1 METVQV
7 TRDQINAALEVAN
20 DETKTV
26 LKILFGEQENPTLS
40 NYKTIKTYKDACIA
54 TGEPE
59 QDFTGLA
66 KDVVAYMKL
75 KTISRA
81 LWGTNFKPLPDA
93 AGDKTYYYPWFAL
106 YTQDEIDQMDDDQ
119 RKSLWFGALF
129 SAYALT
135 GAFAGFGYLL
145 TYRRSSFAAA
155 ITGFRLCQETE
166 EKATYFGRQFIELWA
181 DYLLFNI

>member
-26 LKILFGEQENPTLS
+26 LKILFGEQENPTPS

-54 TGEPE
+54 IGEPE

-81 LWGTNFKPLPDA
+81 LWGENFKPIPDA
-93 AGDKTYYYPWFAL
+93 TGDKIYYYPWFAL
-106 YTQDEIDQMDDDQ
+106 YTQDEIDKMNDEQ
-119 RKSLWFGALF
+119 RESLWFGALF
-129 SAYALT
+129 SALASH
-135 GAFAGFGYLL
+135 GAAAGFGFLDTNL
-145 TYRRSSFAAA
+145 RSSTSSASL
-155 ITGFRLCQETE
+155 GFRLCQETE